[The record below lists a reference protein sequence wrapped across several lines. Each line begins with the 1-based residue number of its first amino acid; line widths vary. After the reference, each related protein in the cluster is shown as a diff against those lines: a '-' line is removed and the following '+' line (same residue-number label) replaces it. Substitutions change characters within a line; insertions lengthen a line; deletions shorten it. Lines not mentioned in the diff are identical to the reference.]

1 MQNKSKKTLQFLTL
15 AAVIAALYVA
25 FTYLAA
31 LLGLASGAVQVRLSE
46 ALVALVI
53 FTPAAIPGMTLGCLL
68 ANLLTGCLPPDVLF
82 GTLATL
88 LGALGGYALRRIP
101 WLAPLP
107 TVVANMVIVPL
118 VLIYAYGLGDAYWFL
133 LLTVG
138 AGELISAQGLGTL
151 LYLALRKHPRLFRH

>member
-68 ANLLTGCLPPDVLF
+68 ANLLTGCLHIHTTTFPGV
-82 GTLATL
+82 TL
-88 LGALGGYALRRIP
+88 
-101 WLAPLP
+101 
-107 TVVANMVIVPL
+107 V
-118 VLIYAYGLGDAYWFL
+118 
-133 LLTVG
+133 
-138 AGELISAQGLGTL
+138 
-151 LYLALRKHPRLFRH
+151 RH